1 MRTFR
6 ATTLQDA
13 SNLPWACQ
21 TPPET
26 DCIPVWGVNIVPWP
40 VYGSWQEGEE
50 GSLLPVGEPLYYEWK
65 GILDPADTPLP
76 SWITEVVED
85 VEEPT
90 PISDPSA
97 DSPGLLTK
105 LKSAIGF

>member
-13 SNLPWACQ
+13 SDLPWVYEL
-21 TPPET
+21 PPIPT
-26 DCIPVWGVNIVPWP
+26 AIPVWGVNIVP
-40 VYGSWQEGEE
+40 VSIYASYSEIGGAKIGQ
-50 GSLLPVGEPLYYEWK
+50 GEPLYYEWSAL
-65 GILDPADTPLP
+65 LDPADTPLP
-76 SWITEVVED
+76 SWITEVI
-85 VEEPT
+85 EP
-90 PISDPSA
+90 PISEPPSA

>member
-1 MRTFR
+1 
-6 ATTLQDA
+6 
-13 SNLPWACQ
+13 
-21 TPPET
+21 
-26 DCIPVWGVNIVPWP
+26 
-40 VYGSWQEGEE
+40 
-50 GSLLPVGEPLYYEWK
+50 VGEPLYYEWK

>member
-13 SNLPWACQ
+13 SDLPWVYEL
-21 TPPET
+21 PPIPT
-26 DCIPVWGVNIVPWP
+26 AIPVWGVNIVP
-40 VYGSWQEGEE
+40 VSIYASYSEIGGAKIGQ
-50 GSLLPVGEPLYYEWK
+50 GEPLYYEWQAL
-65 GILDPADTPLP
+65 LDPADTPLP
-76 SWITEVVED
+76 AWITEVVE
-85 VEEPT
+85 P
-90 PISDPSA
+90 PISEPPSS

>member
-1 MRTFR
+1 
-6 ATTLQDA
+6 L
-13 SNLPWACQ
+13 
-21 TPPET
+21 
-26 DCIPVWGVNIVPWP
+26 P

-50 GSLLPVGEPLYYEWK
+50 GSLLPVGEPLYYEWQAL
-65 GILDPADTPLP
+65 LDPADTPLP
-76 SWITEVVED
+76 AWITEV

>member
-13 SNLPWACQ
+13 SDLPWVYEL
-21 TPPET
+21 PP
-26 DCIPVWGVNIVPWP
+26 IPTAIPAWGVNIIPSP
-40 VYGSWQEGEE
+40 VYASYAKDESEFEQ
-50 GSLLPVGEPLYYEWK
+50 PVGEPLYYEWSAL
-65 GILDPADTPLP
+65 LDPADTPLP
-76 SWITEVVED
+76 SWITEVI
-85 VEEPT
+85 EP

>member
-13 SNLPWACQ
+13 SDLPWVYEL
-21 TPPET
+21 PPIPT
-26 DCIPVWGVNIVPWP
+26 AIPVWGVNIVP
-40 VYGSWQEGEE
+40 VSIYASYSEIGGAKIGQ
-50 GSLLPVGEPLYYEWK
+50 GEPLYYEWQAL
-65 GILDPADTPLP
+65 LDPADTPLP
-76 SWITEVVED
+76 SWITEVI
-85 VEEPT
+85 EP
-90 PISDPSA
+90 PISDPSS

>member
-13 SNLPWACQ
+13 SDLPWLGMNPSPCR
-21 TPPET
+21 
-26 DCIPVWGVNIVPWP
+26 PVWGVNIIPSP
-40 VYGSWQEGEE
+40 VYASYAKDEE
-50 GSLLPVGEPLYYEWK
+50 GFEQPVGEPLYYEWSAL
-65 GILDPADTPLP
+65 LDPADTPLP
-76 SWITEVVED
+76 DWITEV